1 MSCRDLRDR
10 LAAYVDDELG
20 VEAALEMEA
29 HLGRCPACRAAVD
42 RQRDFRRTLGTVYP
56 RRRLPE
62 RARRQLLRRLR
73 PPRRRPAVGILSL
86 GVAATLAVLVGVWAL
101 GRTGLPA
108 EVQAAIATH
117 EAAERGAPALGL
129 ASSDLPAVNRWLRAE
144 VPLAGE
150 IGAGPAE
157 LRLAGAASLELGS
170 DPAAWV
176 LYRQG
181 DEPVSLFVLPRRT
194 WPHVGQA
201 IHHRGIEFRALDVG
215 EHRVVA
221 WNHDPVSYLL
231 VFARDRRPAE
241 ACAACHGGSGAAAV
255 AGFAVPGTS

>member
-1 MSCRDLRDR
+1 MTCRDLRDR

-20 VEAALEMEA
+20 VEAALEIEA

-42 RQRDFRRTLGTVYP
+42 RQRDFRRTVGMVYP
-56 RRRLPE
+56 RQRLPE
-62 RARRQLLRRLR
+62 RARRRLLRQLR
-73 PPRRRPAVGILSL
+73 PGQWPAVGTLSL
-86 GVAATLAVLVGVWAL
+86 GVAASLAVLVGVWAL
-101 GRTGLPA
+101 GRAGLPA

-117 EAAERGAPALGL
+117 TAAERGNPPLGL
-129 ASSDLPAVNRWLRAE
+129 ASSDLPAVNRWLRE
-144 VPLAGE
+144 QVPLAGE
-150 IGAGPAE
+150 IGVGPAE
-157 LRLAGAASLELGS
+157 LRLAGAASVQLAT

-181 DEPVSLFVLPRRT
+181 DEPVSLFVLPQRT
-194 WPHVGQA
+194 WPAVGRA
-201 IHHRGIEFRALDVG
+201 IRHRGIEFRALDVG
-215 EHRVVA
+215 GHRVIA

-241 ACAACHGGSGAAAV
+241 ACAACHGGSGAPAV